1 VAEDAS
7 ALLPP
12 VLIGRGTGDP
22 WYTEE
27 KMARDLGTLR
37 ARGTQVEA
45 LVFAG
50 GHEWGPAFL
59 EAAGRFLDGV

>member
-1 VAEDAS
+1 M
-7 ALLPP
+7 LPP

-27 KMARDLGTLR
+27 KMARDLEALR
-37 ARGTQVEA
+37 ARGTRVET

-50 GHEWGPAFL
+50 GHDWAPAFL
-59 EAAGRFLDGV
+59 EGA